1 MDHEKILQDW
11 ENKSDRHCDLVN
23 FLEWLEENQAIN
35 LGPQNDDCPF
45 KRLDDFKP
53 DRLADRF
60 LGIDRKALEL
70 ARRELIDSLTKKIS
84 ASTHVNK

>member
-1 MDHEKILQDW
+1 MSNEEILRDW
-11 ENKSDRHCDLVN
+11 ENKSDRHCDLVY
-23 FLEWLEENQAIN
+23 FLEWLEENQAIY
-35 LGPQNDDCPF
+35 LGPQNDNCPF

-70 ARRELIDSLTKKIS
+70 ARRELINNHTKKIG
-84 ASTHVNK
+84 ASIHVNE